1 MDLTDRQEKIL
12 EMVKLEGPLTGEAIA
27 QRLSVARTT
36 LRLDLAFLTKFGLLN
51 SKTRVGYT
59 YTGRKQPHILLDWLN
74 SVQVDSIKSEVHTI
88 KEDCPV
94 KEAIVR
100 MVMDDAGTLFIVNKE
115 GFLEGVVSR
124 KDLLRAAIS
133 NSLELPIALY
143 MTRMPNIIVV
153 NTKESVLS
161 AAQKII
167 NHQVDALPVIREI
180 GEKKYEV
187 IGRLSKTSIVKLFID
202 SKPEA

>member
-27 QRLSVARTT
+27 KKLSVARTT

-51 SKTRVGYT
+51 AKTRVGYS
-59 YTGRKQPHILLDWLN
+59 YTGKKQPHILLDWL
-74 SVQVDSIKSEVHTI
+74 SSIQAGSIQSRVNTI

-94 KEAIVR
+94 REAIVR
-100 MVMDDAGTLFIVNKE
+100 MVMDDAGTLFIVDEENY
-115 GFLEGVVSR
+115 LEGVVSR

-133 NSLELPIALY
+133 NSLDLPIALY
-143 MTRMPNIIVV
+143 MTRMPNIITV
-153 NTKESVLS
+153 TAKESVLS
-161 AAQKII
+161 AARKII
-167 NHQVDALPVIREI
+167 DHQVDALPVVREV

-187 IGRLSKTSIVKLFID
+187 IGRLSKTSIVKLFINAEL
-202 SKPEA
+202 EA